1 MTWDTVSFFGF
12 RRIGF
17 MWLSGVLRQAALAW
31 TVWAMAISVP
41 MRVALAFRLMFW
53 LLNGAT
59 RCPFL
64 CRILHI
70 AATVTDFP
78 ASEVAPTTIMALP
91 SR

>member
-17 MWLSGVLRQAALAW
+17 MWLSGFFRQAAFAC
-31 TVWAMAISVP
+31 TVCAMAISVP

-59 RCPFL
+59 R
-64 CRILHI
+64 
-70 AATVTDFP
+70 
-78 ASEVAPTTIMALP
+78 
-91 SR
+91 